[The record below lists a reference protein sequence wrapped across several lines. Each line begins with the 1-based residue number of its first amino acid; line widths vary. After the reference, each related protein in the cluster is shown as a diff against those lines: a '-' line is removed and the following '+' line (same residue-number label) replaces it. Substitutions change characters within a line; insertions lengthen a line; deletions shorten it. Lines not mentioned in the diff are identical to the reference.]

1 MGGGL
6 VRVER
11 YSQGYVTQK
20 ILSNLKQTINPA
32 FGTYN
37 TEDNPYNKYSSTIQS
52 ADLNVDGD
60 FELDSGMSL
69 AKEALHIKFSTFGV
83 PEENK
88 RILLLCPSMSNDVN
102 AEIWWKGVIGYG
114 EHFGID
120 LAKFFV
126 IVGAPLGSPFGST
139 SPLSQ
144 NERGQVYGPSF
155 PQITPHDQARYQN
168 LLLTSLIGEE
178 RIDTV
183 LGGSMGGMQAI
194 QFFRDNSVKVN
205 KLAAIA
211 ATGQTAPATVA
222 LRSVQ
227 RAAVQMDPN
236 FQNGMYYRTPNTPYE
251 GMRIARMF
259 GTICYRS
266 TNEFNQRFNWTP
278 DEFNNFEVEKYL
290 EYQADKF
297 VHKSKYDPNCYLL
310 NSKSMDMMDV
320 DYKGLDVEAGKE
332 ALLLSYSTDKLT
344 PPEDLERF
352 SGALGKRG
360 VRTHFEVLES
370 KYGHDAFLIER
381 EAPQLNFRLKSFLE
395 GRAGNS
401 VDSVGNLVKEFYHC

>member
-1 MGGGL
+1 M
-6 VRVER
+6 
-11 YSQGYVTQK
+11 Y
-20 ILSNLKQTINPA
+20 PA
-32 FGTYN
+32 FSSYN
-37 TEDNPYNKYSSTIQS
+37 KVGNPYNKYSATLQGSDFNIEEDFQLSSGDTIGK
-52 ADLNVDGD
+52 D
-60 FELDSGMSL
+60 
-69 AKEALHIKFSTFGV
+69 ALHIKFSTFGV
-83 PEENK
+83 PEEDK

-102 AEIWWKGVIGYG
+102 AEVWWKGVIGYG
-114 EHFGID
+114 DNFGID
-120 LAKFFV
+120 LNHFFV

-139 SPLSQ
+139 SPLSL
-144 NERGQVYGPSF
+144 NESNKVYGPSF
-155 PQITPHDQARYQN
+155 PQITPHDQARVQN

-178 RIDTV
+178 PIDTV

-194 QFFRDNSVKVN
+194 QFFRDHSVKVN

-211 ATGQTAPATVA
+211 ATGQTTPATVA

-227 RAAVQMDPN
+227 RAAVKMDPN
-236 FQNGMYYRTPNTPYE
+236 FQNGMYYLTPNTPYE

-266 TNEFNQRFNWTP
+266 TDEFNQRFNWVP
-278 DEFNNFEVEKYL
+278 NEINKFEVESYL

-297 VHKSKYDPNCYLL
+297 VHNSKYDANCYLL

-320 DYKGLDVEAGKE
+320 DYKNLDVEAGKE
-332 ALLLSYSTDKLT
+332 VLLLSYSTDKLT
-344 PPEDLERF
+344 PPEDLERL
-352 SGALGKRG
+352 SGALGRQG

-395 GRAGNS
+395 GETGNS